1 MGLKK
6 GQHHK
11 GQFKAGKS
19 GNPGGRKALPPDV
32 REAVNMIRED
42 IIKTVYGIRDMR
54 VSEAK
59 KLDDMPLGKRAIV
72 NAYLKMD
79 YQGIKIYEDRVLGKA
94 KETNEIITPDGF
106 NIVFTNKT
114 AKQD

>member
-1 MGLKK
+1 MAKGKKTGGRDFKK
-6 GQHHK
+6 GEVT
-11 GQFKAGKS
+11 
-19 GNPGGRKALPPDV
+19 NPKGRKPLPPDV
-32 REAVNMIRED
+32 REAINMIRED
-42 IIKTVYGIRDMR
+42 IIRTVYDIREMR
-54 VSEAK
+54 VSEAS
-59 KLDDMPLGKRAIV
+59 KLDNMTLGRRAIV